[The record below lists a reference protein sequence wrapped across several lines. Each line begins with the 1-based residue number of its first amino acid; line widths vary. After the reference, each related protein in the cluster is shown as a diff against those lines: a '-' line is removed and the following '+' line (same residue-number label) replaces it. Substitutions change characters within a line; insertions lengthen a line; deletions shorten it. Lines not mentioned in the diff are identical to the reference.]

1 MHYKTYLF
9 YMVAN
14 TMGLQELCQKCGQR
28 QDCGK
33 VYEQL
38 GKSDRAS
45 VVREVVLAFLLPLA
59 IFIISLA
66 IFERMFSGLTHAGQL
81 QSALSF
87 VSALLLTLI
96 SIVLTKFEKGRHRRE
111 GG

>member
-1 MHYKTYLF
+1 
-9 YMVAN
+9 
-14 TMGLQELCQKCGQR
+14 MGLQELCQKCGQR

-38 GKSDRAS
+38 GTSEHRS
-45 VVREVVLAFLLPLA
+45 VVKEVVLAFLLPLA
-59 IFIISLA
+59 VFIISLA
-66 IFERMFSGLTHAGQL
+66 VFERAFSGLAHAGQL

-87 VSALLLTLI
+87 VSALFLTLI
-96 SIVLTKFEKGRHRRE
+96 SIVLTKLVKRRLRE